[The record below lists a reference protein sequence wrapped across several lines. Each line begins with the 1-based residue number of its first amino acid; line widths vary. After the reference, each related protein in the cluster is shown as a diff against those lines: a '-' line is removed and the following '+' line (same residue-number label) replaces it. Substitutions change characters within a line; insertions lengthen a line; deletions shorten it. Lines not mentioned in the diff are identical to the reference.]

1 MEADRSKLDVLDFII
16 NILKEHTEKICGA
29 AEILEQ
35 VAKHS
40 LDAEKLNKLEE
51 VVVFWKAEY
60 EEGLDTYIPVSRV
73 LEDLDKLLGVI
84 QK

>member
-1 MEADRSKLDVLDFII
+1 MEASKTKMDVLDFII
-16 NILKEHTEKICGA
+16 AVLKEHTEKICGA

-51 VVVFWKAEY
+51 IVVFWKAGY

-73 LEDLDKLLGVI
+73 LEDLDKLLEAI

>member
-1 MEADRSKLDVLDFII
+1 MEASKTKMEVIDFII
-16 NILKEHTEKICGA
+16 TVLKVHTEKICGA

-51 VVVFWKAEY
+51 VIMFWKAQY
-60 EEGLDTYIPVSRV
+60 ESGSDTYIPVSRV
-73 LEDLDKLLGVI
+73 LDDLDKLLGEI